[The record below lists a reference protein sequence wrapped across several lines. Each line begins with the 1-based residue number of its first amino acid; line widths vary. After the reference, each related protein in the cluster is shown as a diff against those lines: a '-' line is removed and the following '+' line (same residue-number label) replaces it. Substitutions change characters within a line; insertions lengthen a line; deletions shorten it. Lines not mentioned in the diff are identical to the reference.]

1 MRRLIISGACGRM
14 GRWVADQS
22 KAFNFDVVCGIDP
35 NGEKYADFPIYKSFD
50 DVPHKADV
58 LIDFS
63 LPAAFSAL
71 SKYIEENN
79 IPSVLC
85 ATGYDESQENTIKLL
100 SQKTA
105 IFRSRNMSMGVFV
118 LEQLS
123 KYAKKLL
130 NGYDVEIIEWHHN
143 KKADS
148 PSGTALSLYEAI
160 KDDDNRLVMG
170 RNESSGKREP
180 KDIGMHSLRGGS
192 VTGKHEISFFGD
204 GESISISHNAE
215 NRGIFA
221 QGALKAAGFLL
232 NKPAGLYSMNDYFN
246 DIKNA

>member
-1 MRRLIISGACGRM
+1 
-14 GRWVADQS
+14 
-22 KAFNFDVVCGIDP
+22 
-35 NGEKYADFPIYKSFD
+35 
-50 DVPHKADV
+50 
-58 LIDFS
+58 
-63 LPAAFSAL
+63 
-71 SKYIEENN
+71 
-79 IPSVLC
+79 
-85 ATGYDESQENTIKLL
+85 
-100 SQKTA
+100 
-105 IFRSRNMSMGVFV
+105 MGVFV

>member
-1 MRRLIISGACGRM
+1 MIKLIISGVCGRM
-14 GRWVADQS
+14 GRWVAEQS
-22 KAFNFDVVCGIDP
+22 KAFGFDVVCGVDP
-35 NGEKYADFPIYKSFD
+35 SGDKYADFPIYKSFD
-50 DVPHKADV
+50 EVTQKADV

-63 LPAAFSAL
+63 LPAAFPAL
-71 SKYIEENN
+71 SKYIEENS

-85 ATGYDESQENTIKLL
+85 ATGYDEGQENTIELL

-130 NGYDVEIIEWHHN
+130 KGYDIEIIEWHHN

-170 RNESSGKREP
+170 RDKSSGKREP

-192 VTGKHEISFFGD
+192 VTGKHEISFFGN

-221 QGALKAAGFLL
+221 QGALKASKFLL
-232 NKPAGLYSMNDYFN
+232 NKPAGLYNMSDYFN
-246 DIKNA
+246 DINT